1 MVRKVTVKV
10 PATSANLGPGFDCL
24 GLALGLYNTLTIV
37 ERPQGLK
44 IEVQG
49 EGADTLPVDQSNLVI
64 QAARRLFLHAGKQSL
79 DLHIVQNNRIPV
91 SSGLGSSASAV
102 VGGLVGANALLDS
115 PFAPFELLRMASE
128 IEGHPDNVAPAL
140 FGDLVLTIGE
150 VDELIVEQIPLPKM
164 LVVIVLPDHELSTH
178 EARRVLPDLVPRED
192 AIFNIS
198 RASLLVR
205 ALAMGNYGQLSVAV
219 QDRLH
224 QPYRLAL
231 IPGMVN
237 AFEAAKGAGAAA
249 VALSGAGPSLIA
261 FAQRDHDEIKK
272 AVVDAFEESGLSS
285 RSWVLPIDKNGTE
298 VSLEKY

>member
-231 IPGMVN
+231 IPGMAN